1 MLQPDSRVLR
11 VFNNNAVLVS
21 TDGVETV
28 LAGRGIGFGK
38 KPGDSIPT
46 AGVQRQFVE
55 ASQDK
60 IEFLKSAKALD
71 PLLVATVSEA
81 VEIAEDLIK
90 DLGGSIYVVLVDHLV
105 FAVRRHRD
113 GTPIHNKLV
122 SEIKVAFP
130 VEYNAAEIVL
140 QYVNSKLGITLPDD
154 EAGFIAL
161 HLNAARTGHTVKQ
174 PLSKVNELG
183 QIVEEVEKGYE
194 VSAGANLD
202 ELLSVIKRI
211 TNRIHAGE
219 LRSNTARLQIA
230 SALPRDMAVA
240 TTIITKIGGDDLTPD
255 QISAEAAS
263 LAVFLHGWRQSVQ
276 SSSHK

>member
-1 MLQPDSRVLR
+1 MLEPDARVLR

-38 KPGDSIPT
+38 KPGDSIPK

-55 ASQDK
+55 ASEDK

-71 PLLVATVSEA
+71 PQLVATVSEA
-81 VEIAEDLIK
+81 VDIAADLIK
-90 DLGGSIYVVLVDHLV
+90 DLSGSIYVVLVDHLV
-105 FAVRRHRD
+105 FAVQRHRD
-113 GTPIHNKLV
+113 GTPIQNKLV
-122 SEIKVAFP
+122 SEIKIAFP
-130 VEYNAAEIVL
+130 TEYNAAEILL
-140 QYVNSKLGITLPDD
+140 QYVNAKLGITLPDD

-161 HLNAARTGHTVKQ
+161 HLNAARTGDTVKQ

-183 QIVEEVEKGYE
+183 LIVEEVEKGYGL
-194 VSAGANLD
+194 SADGQLE
-202 ELLSVIKRI
+202 ELLSTIKRI

-219 LRSNTARLQIA
+219 LRSNAARLQIA
-230 SALPRDMAVA
+230 SALPQDMAVA
-240 TTIITKIGGDDLTPD
+240 NSIITKIAEDELTPD

-263 LAVFLHGWRQSVQ
+263 LAVFLHGWRQSVR